1 MGARSTNFGKSV
13 SQSARFVDEG
23 LLLSPG
29 NVKEVTFATGGTKS
43 TPGDGYIYHYFT
55 SSGSLN
61 VATVGNGEGGKMG
74 ICGIGEV
81 SDCILDNDCKG
92 KLASDL

>member
-29 NVKEVTFATGGTKS
+29 SVKQTTFATGGTKS
-43 TPGDGYIYHYFT
+43 TPGDGYVYHYFT

-61 VATVGNGEGGKMG
+61 VATTGGGEAGKFLYFAVGGGG
-74 ICGIGEV
+74 AG
-81 SDCILDNDCKG
+81 
-92 KLASDL
+92 